1 MTDIALTSELE
12 LKVANGDL
20 AVEENLKQAQQLL
33 LGTNKGEWKQH
44 PTMGVG
50 VTNYLETAAAGQLSR
65 EIREQFSRDGM
76 RVSSVKINGTTLEVE
91 AEWK

>member
-1 MTDIALTSELE
+1 MFFRS
-12 LKVANGDL
+12 
-20 AVEENLKQAQQLL
+20 VEENLKQAQQLL

-65 EIREQFSRDGM
+65 EIREQYSRYGM
-76 RVSSVKINGTTLEVE
+76 KVSSVKINGTTLELE
-91 AEWK
+91 SEWK

>member
-1 MTDIALTSELE
+1 MTNIALTSELE
-12 LKVANGDL
+12 LKAANGDL

-76 RVSSVKINGTTLEVE
+76 KVSSVKINGTTLEVE